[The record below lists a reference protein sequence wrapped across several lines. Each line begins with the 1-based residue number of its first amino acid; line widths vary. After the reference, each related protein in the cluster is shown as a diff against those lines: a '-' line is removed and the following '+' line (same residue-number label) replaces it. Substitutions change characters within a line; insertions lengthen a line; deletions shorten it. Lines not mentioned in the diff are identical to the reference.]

1 MTTSHESYGCKMRL
15 LKALG
20 SKLLMSVLINTSAI
34 VAHDSQQVGEEVIET
49 VILIWIE
56 EKSDDLNIKYLI
68 TRSIELLE

>member
-1 MTTSHESYGCKMRL
+1 MRL

-20 SKLLMSVLINTSAI
+20 SKLLVSVLINTSAI

>member
-20 SKLLMSVLINTSAI
+20 SKLLMSVLINTSALF
-34 VAHDSQQVGEEVIET
+34 VHDSQQVGEEVIET